1 VRQVAVIA
9 TVAVGLVAGGCS
21 GGSDDAANT
30 NSVTVAPTDVTATI
44 ASSTSTSTSSSV
56 APTTTIAPTTTVDP
70 TEALIAEIEA
80 DLNEGEQVFLA
91 GAADPASPTNREA
104 LEKYF
109 SDSALKQQID
119 FYDQLVAN
127 GLRARPGTE
136 VASTIKVLEVVD
148 ASPDRVTAVICRIDA
163 GVTYQISADGSEVV
177 FDDSITR
184 YDTRLEFRLV
194 NGIWVTPGSGERI
207 QERSEV
213 TTCD

>member
-104 LEKYF
+104 LEKYY
-109 SDSALKQQID
+109 SGAALTLSLQTYD
-119 FYDQLVAN
+119 FFVAN
-127 GLRARPGTE
+127 DLRARANSE
-136 VASTIKVLEVVD
+136 VPSLSRVLEVISVEPTR
-148 ASPDRVTAVICRIDA
+148 ATVVLCRVDA
-163 GVTYQISADGSEVV
+163 GVVYQLAEDGSEVIY
-177 FDDSITR
+177 DNSITR
-184 YDTRLEFRLV
+184 YDTTVELELT
-194 NGIWVTPGSGERI
+194 NGTWVLPGDGETS
-207 QERSEV
+207 QTLAEV